1 MRRAVWLLEQLRRED
16 VEVVAPVDPRVPTG
30 ALLKDHIE
38 TMLLEHVD
46 RSSRRRDKTIVFP
59 GAEPHQ
65 LEALLEHRIIKRCKI
80 AVLPTIWIG

>member
-16 VEVVAPVDPRVPTG
+16 VEVVTPVDPRVPTG

-46 RSSRRRDKTIVFP
+46 SPLVADQIPVTC
-59 GAEPHQ
+59 H
-65 LEALLEHRIIKRCKI
+65 L
-80 AVLPTIWIG
+80 

>member
-16 VEVVAPVDPRVPTG
+16 VEVVAPVDPCVPAG

-46 RSSRRRDKTIVFP
+46 RSSRCRDKTIVFP
-59 GAEPHQ
+59 GTEPHQ
-65 LEALLEHRIIKRCKI
+65 FEALLERRIIKRCKI
-80 AVLPTIWIG
+80 AVFPTI